1 MAHSLIIIPT
11 YNERENVAEMIRQ
24 VMAFEEGFDLLFVD
38 DASPDATAGV
48 IKAMMPDYPN
58 RIHLIERSGKLGL
71 GTAYITGF
79 KWALEHGYDFIF
91 EMDCD
96 FSHPVSA
103 LPLLYSPVAH
113 EGYDMAIGSR
123 YVKGGGIKDWP
134 FLRRTISYGASLY
147 VRTVTWMPVKDP
159 TAGFVCYKR
168 AILERLDLD
177 AIEFKGYGF
186 QIEMKYAA
194 YRLGYKIKEVPIT
207 FTDRKLGTSKMSSSI
222 FGEAFHGVIKLSR
235 RACKGSFPV
244 TRK

>member
-79 KWALEHGYDFIF
+79 KWALEHGYDFVF

-103 LPLLYSPVAH
+103 LPLL
-113 EGYDMAIGSR
+113 
-123 YVKGGGIKDWP
+123 
-134 FLRRTISYGASLY
+134 
-147 VRTVTWMPVKDP
+147 
-159 TAGFVCYKR
+159 
-168 AILERLDLD
+168 
-177 AIEFKGYGF
+177 
-186 QIEMKYAA
+186 
-194 YRLGYKIKEVPIT
+194 
-207 FTDRKLGTSKMSSSI
+207 
-222 FGEAFHGVIKLSR
+222 
-235 RACKGSFPV
+235 
-244 TRK
+244 